1 MGISDKELLQVRN
14 SIFLNAVPY
23 LMKSGFKQSPFKTHL
38 YGRNNLGD
46 YSYDFARI
54 SNYYLELLTIHIST
68 GDRWIKIF
76 LNIFNPRPHINSL
89 SELKDYDG
97 LKYRLS
103 PNNSSRMRLET
114 DLLQQSSPL
123 SKILHRNELKLYR
136 TISCRGRIKERIR
149 LERNLIFTFNHIDE
163 YVNIWL
169 TIHTPKIT
177 DWDGNIIAP

>member
-1 MGISDKELLQVRN
+1 MAHQLDCPILCVMINRLTMGISDKELLQIRN
-14 SIFLNAVPY
+14 SICLNAVPY

-54 SNYYLELLTIHIST
+54 SKSYLELLTIHIST

-76 LNIFNPRPHINSL
+76 LNIFIPKPPISSL
-89 SELKDYDG
+89 LELKDYEG

-103 PNNSSRMRLET
+103 PNNKSRMRLDPE
-114 DLLQQSSPL
+114 LLFHSSL
-123 SKILHRNELKLYR
+123 CSKILHRNDLKLNRAISYR
-136 TISCRGRIKERIR
+136 GKMKQRKR

-163 YVNIWL
+163 YV
-169 TIHTPKIT
+169 KI
-177 DWDGNIIAP
+177 